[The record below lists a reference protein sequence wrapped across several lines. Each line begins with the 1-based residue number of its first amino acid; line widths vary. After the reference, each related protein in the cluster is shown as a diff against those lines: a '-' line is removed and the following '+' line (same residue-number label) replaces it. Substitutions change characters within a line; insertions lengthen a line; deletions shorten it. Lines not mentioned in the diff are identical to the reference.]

1 MTFGEHVFLYCERGT
16 NTALWA
22 EPINTISNA
31 GFFLA
36 ALMAWQLLLWRPR
49 EERSADHYLLI
60 ALGFLIGFGSLAFH
74 LYADEGTALADI
86 VPIVLFMLVY
96 LGFALNRFLG
106 VPPGWTVLL
115 AVGFALLVG
124 AAMHVQCGDGGITF
138 AVSAV
143 ADAKPCL
150 NGSVGYLP
158 ALGALIVIGMLLV
171 ERHHR
176 AGPYVVWAAAIFA
189 VSIVFRSVD
198 LSFCDQVVIDGRNV
212 GTHFIWHLLNA
223 LVLFLLLRA
232 SLEAGP
238 VEAVPAVA
246 QPKPEAPEPPAAAPV
261 EAVPAKNELKE
272 SPEVASA
279 GEAAADEAAE
289 EPKDEEPE
297 VKDEEPAAEDEPPE
311 AEEPDVEKDE
321 PEDEAENAP
330 AAKKDRAKKKPSF
343 PA

>member
-1 MTFGEHVFLYCERGT
+1 M
-16 NTALWA
+16 
-22 EPINTISNA
+22 
-31 GFFLA
+31 
-36 ALMAWQLLLWRPR
+36 
-49 EERSADHYLLI
+49 
-60 ALGFLIGFGSLAFH
+60 
-74 LYADEGTALADI
+74 
-86 VPIVLFMLVY
+86 
-96 LGFALNRFLG
+96 
-106 VPPGWTVLL
+106 LL
-115 AVGFALLVG
+115 ATGFALLVG
-124 AAMHVQCGDGGITF
+124 AAMHVQCGDGGITL
-138 AVSAV
+138 AMSAV

-176 AGPYVVWAAAIFA
+176 AGPYVVWGAAIFA
-189 VSIVFRSVD
+189 ISIVFRSVD

-238 VEAVPAVA
+238 VGAVPAVA

-261 EAVPAKNELKE
+261 EAVPAKNEIKE

-297 VKDEEPAAEDEPPE
+297 AKDEDPGAEDEAPE
-311 AEEPDVEKDE
+311 AEEPDTEKDE
-321 PEDEAENAP
+321 PEDEAKDEP
-330 AAKKDRAKKKPSF
+330 EAKKGRAKKKPSF